1 MAIKL
6 ESIEASPSPGRL
18 INSPS
23 PARYLAIL
31 AGLIFLA
38 ELFAMAVLYFIQ
50 SPNYLIESLLDGMIM
65 LALILPGLYFLQL
78 RPLLK
83 QVEERTRA
91 DQALRASEELLRRVL
106 ELLPVGV
113 WITDRH
119 GKIIHG
125 NPACQSIWGGA
136 RYVGID
142 YYGEYK
148 GWWLDSGERIEAE
161 QWASARA
168 IRNGETILNEEVKI
182 ESFDGTQKIILNSA
196 IPIYQEGEIR
206 GAVIVNQDVTQR
218 IQYEQELMHSNQ
230 LIESAFNS
238 IDTSIAYMDRE
249 FTFVRVNE
257 TYARSAGHPVE
268 FFIGKNHFDLYPHE
282 ENQAIFQRVVD
293 TGEPFSVSEKP
304 FEYAEYPERGV
315 TYWNWSLQPVKT
327 ADGVVQGVVLSLLD
341 VTERK
346 LAQIQLARQNQE
358 LLVLSNAERRQREL
372 AEGLVQSIVALNSSL
387 DLDYVLNMILEQLRR
402 SVPFTMAGITLIE
415 NGSVRV
421 VRYTG
426 LDYHPETAKA
436 IEFDYP
442 LTDYSLLS
450 RIVSTQQSIYIEDI
464 NESQDWPS
472 VSGLEWVRSYVAA
485 PLIIAGQVNGI
496 INLTS
501 DQPGAFSQE
510 TVSRLMA
517 FAAPAALALHN
528 AQLYKAELTARQLAE
543 TLSAASLALTQT
555 LNFETV
561 INTLLQFVCRLLPYE
576 RAYIAISENESRL
589 KVRAIAGRDPK
600 LDLTQAINISIDA
613 WDIPNLQEVYA
624 TQKSLLIPD
633 IQKYPSWTM
642 FLEDENIRSWLGVPM
657 VVGGKVIG
665 ILVMTKNEPDQYSSE
680 HVRLAE
686 GIVLQASVAIQNAW
700 LFEQVRSG
708 HERLQSLSRRLVEV
722 QESERR
728 YIARELH
735 DETSQALTA
744 VKFGLRLLEQEVDQP
759 QNLLQRV
766 ADLKQLTDKILE
778 ELHHLAMDLRP
789 AGLDHLGLVA
799 VLDQL
804 VKSAQ
809 DRYQLDIRF
818 KTKGY
823 SGEERLPDYLE
834 TSLYRIVQEAL
845 TNAVRHA
852 SAQSVAVIL
861 ELLDGKAIV
870 IVEDDGIGFDTA
882 VIRKRGHLGLLGM
895 QERAQSMG
903 GTLLVESRPGGGTTV
918 VVEVP
923 YDDPHLDRR

>member
-1 MAIKL
+1 MATEL
-6 ESIEASPSPGRL
+6 GSIEASPSPDRL
-18 INSPS
+18 ISRPS

-50 SPNYLIESLLDGMIM
+50 MPNYLIESLLDGMIM
-65 LALILPGLYFLQL
+65 LALILPGLYLLQL

-113 WITDRH
+113 WITDRY
-119 GKIIHG
+119 GKIMHG

-142 YYGEYK
+142 HYGEYK
-148 GWWLDSGERIEAE
+148 GWWFDSGERIEAE
-161 QWASARA
+161 QWAGARA
-168 IRNGETILNEEVKI
+168 IRSGETILNEEVKI
-182 ESFDGTQKIILNSA
+182 ESFDGTHKIILNSA

-206 GAVIVNQDVTQR
+206 GAIIVNQDVTRR
-218 IQYEQELMHSNQ
+218 IQYEQELMQSNQ

-238 IDTSIAYMDRE
+238 IDTLIAYMDRE
-249 FTFVRVNE
+249 FNFVRVNE
-257 TYARSAGHPVE
+257 RYARSDGHPVE
-268 FFIGKNHFDLYPHE
+268 FFNGKNHFDLYPHE

-293 TGEPFSVSEKP
+293 TGEPYSITEKP

-327 ADGVVQGVVLSLLD
+327 ADGAVQGVVLSLVD

-346 LAQIQLARQNQE
+346 RAQLQLARRNQE
-358 LLVLSNAERRQREL
+358 LLEMSKAERRQRQL
-372 AEGLVQSIVALNSSL
+372 AEGLVQSIVVLNSSL

-402 SVPFTMAGITLIE
+402 SVPFTMAGITLVE
-415 NGSVRV
+415 GSSVRV

-426 LDYHPETAKA
+426 LDNHPESDRA
-436 IEFDYP
+436 IGVDYP
-442 LTDYSLLS
+442 MKDYSLLKS
-450 RIVSTQQSIYIEDI
+450 ISSTQQPIYIEDVK
-464 NESQDWPS
+464 ESPDWPS
-472 VSGLEWVRSYVAA
+472 VSGLEWVRSFVAA
-485 PLIIAGQVNGI
+485 PLINTGQVRGML
-496 INLTS
+496 NLAS
-501 DQPGAFSQE
+501 DLPGYFSQE
-510 TVSRLMA
+510 TVEHLMA
-517 FAAPAALALHN
+517 FAAPAALALQN
-528 AQLYKAELTARQLAE
+528 AQLFKAELTARQLAE

-555 LNFETV
+555 LDIKTV
-561 INTLLQFVCRLLPYE
+561 IDTLLEFVCRLIPYE

-589 KVRAIAGRDPK
+589 TVRAVADSDPK
-600 LDLTQAINISIDA
+600 LDLSQDLNTFIDA
-613 WDIPNLQEVYA
+613 LDLPNLREVY
-624 TQKSLLIPD
+624 TRKKSLLVSD
-633 IQKYPSWTM
+633 TLKYTGWTT
-642 FLEDENIRSWLGVPM
+642 FLEGENIRSWLGVPM
-657 VVGGKVIG
+657 LAGGKVIG
-665 ILVMTKNEPDQYSSE
+665 ILVTARNEPDQYTDE
-680 HVRLAE
+680 HVRLVE
-686 GIVLQASVAIQNAW
+686 GIVIQASVAIQNAW

-728 YIARELH
+728 FIARELH

-744 VKFGLRLLEQEVDQP
+744 LKFGLRLLEQEIDQP

-778 ELHHLAMDLRP
+778 ELHRLAMDLRP
-789 AGLDHLGLVA
+789 ASLDHLGLVTA
-799 VLDQL
+799 LDQL
-804 VKSAQ
+804 VKSTQ
-809 DRYQLDIRF
+809 ERYQLDVRF
-818 KTKGY
+818 KTEGF
-823 SGEERLPDYLE
+823 SGEKRLPDYFE

-845 TNAVRHA
+845 TNAIRHA
-852 SAQSVAVIL
+852 SAQSVDVIL
-861 ELLDGKAIV
+861 ELFSGKAVV
-870 IVEDDGIGFDTA
+870 IIEDDGVGFDTA

-895 QERAQSMG
+895 QERAQMMG
-903 GTLLVESRPGGGTTV
+903 GNLQVESRPGGGTTV

-923 YDDPHLDRR
+923 YDDTHLDRG